1 MNDNQKQTTSLY
13 NTPDQT
19 HEKAPDKKKRTPK
32 QVAALFC
39 VILLICLY
47 LFTFIIACLDFPG
60 ADKLFP
66 VCLMATVGLPILLW
80 IYIWLYGVTKE
91 KHTMASADLLHSDS
105 RTGTRLSQDDPEISE
120 TSGSLKASGETASSV
135 SEDENCKRNN
145 DIQ

>member
-1 MNDNQKQTTSLY
+1 MAKKSPMTTQDDIRQKAQDDIQKNSSKSEQ
-13 NTPDQT
+13 DG
-19 HEKAPDKKKRTPK
+19 KKRTPK
-32 QVAALFC
+32 QIAALFC

-66 VCLMATVGLPILLW
+66 VCLMATIGLPILFW

-105 RTGTRLSQDDPEISE
+105 LTGTRLSQDAPEISE
-120 TSGSLKASGETASSV
+120 SPKTSGKAASSV
-135 SEDENCKRNN
+135 SENK
-145 DIQ
+145 